1 MLDLW
6 HCHRT
11 SLWLCMNMKMSS
23 KHLYNEHDMMFQT
36 CIVRY
41 FNSLLNTLLLHGT
54 RYVRKYSNS
63 ICLTRHGSYGRL
75 QDGGKVSPQT
85 SLKCHPTETIA
96 RHFFKSSTI
105 LETKPWRHK
114 VISCFLKM
122 WQSWTVSNLTPPPS
136 KTALAHLFDPL
147 HILYTPDSTILC
159 TCSKF
164 PPLLRP
170 P

>member
-1 MLDLW
+1 MILSDIIFVKCMSHMTTWPWKLPMTVLHMCSLNIWLRAMLDLW

-41 FNSLLNTLLLHGT
+41 FNSLLTTLLLHGT

-96 RHFFKSSTI
+96 RHFSNPQRSWKQNHDV
-105 LETKPWRHK
+105 TK
-114 VISCFLKM
+114 
-122 WQSWTVSNLTPPPS
+122 
-136 KTALAHLFDPL
+136 
-147 HILYTPDSTILC
+147 
-159 TCSKF
+159 
-164 PPLLRP
+164 
-170 P
+170 